1 MTIMNEISKEYGT
14 ALFALACEENAKHEY
29 AKALSTVK
37 SLLDETPEYAELLS
51 SPGIPLSE
59 RLAVIEKAFAES
71 IPSHVV
77 SYLQLM
83 CETGRFFCFEES
95 VEQYNAL
102 LDASEQISTAKITS
116 AVELTDEE
124 KQKLVSKLEA
134 RYHCRISAEYYI
146 DKALLGGLIV
156 ELDGKILDGSL
167 RQRLREVKE
176 VMNNEYET

>member
-1 MTIMNEISKEYGT
+1 MTAMNEISKEYGT

-29 AKALSTVK
+29 ASALSAVK
-37 SLLDETPEYAELLS
+37 ALLDESPEYAELIS

-59 RLAVIEKAFAES
+59 RLAVIEQAFSEAV
-71 IPSHVV
+71 PAHVL

-83 CETGRFFCFEES
+83 CEKGRFSCFDES

-102 LDASEQISTAKITS
+102 LNASEQISTAKITS
-116 AVELTDEE
+116 AIELTSAE
-124 KQKLVSKLEA
+124 KEKLVSKLEA
-134 RYHCRISAEYYI
+134 RYHCCISAEYYI
-146 DKALLGGLIV
+146 DKAMLGGLIV

-176 VMNNEYET
+176 VMNT

>member
-1 MTIMNEISKEYGT
+1 MTAMNEISKEYGT

-29 AKALSTVK
+29 ASALSAVKAL
-37 SLLDETPEYAELLS
+37 LDDSPEYAELIS

-59 RLAVIEKAFAES
+59 RLAVIEQAFSEAV
-71 IPSHVV
+71 PAHVL

-83 CETGRFFCFEES
+83 CEKGRFSYFDES

-102 LDASEQISTAKITS
+102 LNASEQISTAKITS
-116 AVELTDEE
+116 AIELTSAE
-124 KQKLVSKLEA
+124 KEKLVSKLEA
-134 RYHCRISAEYYI
+134 RYHCCISAEYYI
-146 DKALLGGLIV
+146 DKAMLGGLIV

-176 VMNNEYET
+176 VMNT